1 MQTTAPRQMGS
12 HHRTGTDR
20 LMLLLVLAA
29 ETVFFGT
36 LVMVYL
42 YLRADTGQSPLADH
56 SAENLALPVANTAI
70 LLLSAFTAWWGVR
83 SIRRGSRSGLI
94 TSLLITLLL
103 GLLFVAGQLVEFS
116 RSGMQPD
123 DAEFGGVFF
132 TLMGFHALHVL
143 AGVIVLIA
151 NLIRA
156 RLGDFDS
163 RHHLAV
169 ELGQWFWAYVTGVWL
184 VLFAALYVL

>member
-1 MQTTAPRQMGS
+1 MQTTAPRSMET
-12 HHRTGTDR
+12 RARAGTDR

-42 YLRADTGQSPLADH
+42 YLRAGADQPPLADR
-56 SAENLALPVANTAI
+56 SGENLALPVINTAI
-70 LLLSAFTAWWGVR
+70 LLLSAGTAWWGVR
-83 SIRRGSRSGLI
+83 AIRRGSRSGLT

-103 GLLFVAGQLVEFS
+103 GLLFVAGQVAEFS

-156 RLGDFDS
+156 RLGDFDA